1 MDMLVFVFT
10 LQKQTEHEGLI
21 TSDPNPQSIPQH
33 TVPSVTRDM
42 SDGPSGQRK

>member
-21 TSDPNPQSIPQH
+21 TSDPSPRSIPQH
-33 TVPSVTRDM
+33 TVPCVLRDT